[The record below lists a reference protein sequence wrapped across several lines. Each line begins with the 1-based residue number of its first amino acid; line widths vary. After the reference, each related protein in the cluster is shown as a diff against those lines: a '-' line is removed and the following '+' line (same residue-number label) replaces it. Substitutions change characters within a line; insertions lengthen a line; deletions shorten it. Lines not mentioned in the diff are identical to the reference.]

1 MNRLLL
7 PLLLLASFGFTSCGF
22 GEGEDETASAGYDA
36 VTIQQAVTRVCG
48 ADRYTGVQGADV
60 SKYQANFDWEAQK
73 NAGMTFGIARISD
86 GTTYIDEYFDRNWS
100 ELKRLGMI
108 RGAYQYFRP
117 AQDVTAQANM
127 VVAKLG
133 RLGPGDLPAVIDVE
147 SNGGLSSAQVSAKV
161 KEWLQ
166 IVEAGTGKK
175 PIIYTGPYFWQD
187 NVGDA
192 TLGGYPLWIAHYGTT
207 CPLIPDG
214 WSKWSFWQYCDGNTQ
229 YCANGQ
235 GFDRNVYN
243 GTVAELTDLAGGG
256 GADYGATYVNQTFPL
271 ASTTI
276 QLVSNETISGYF
288 ELQNTGALPWDA
300 NTMLGTTEPRDR
312 PSAFADAT
320 WPAPNRA
327 AAVVGEVAPGESY
340 KFEVTMRAPSQPG
353 VYSEYFGVLQEGVT
367 WFSEPGQGGP
377 ADNLLQ
383 VKFEVRGADY
393 SGELVDMSFADSVAI
408 PVNGST
414 QGWIEIRNTGNLA
427 WKTGEVFL
435 APTPREQES
444 PVYDESWSSPTR
456 ITTPGVDV
464 PPGSSYKF
472 QFTLSGKTNASF
484 TQTFGLVKEG
494 ETWFS
499 EAPLGGGPT
508 DEEIAIN
515 VVIGEGGSN
524 NGNNNTYNPNNS
536 TNGANPSE
544 FPDLIGTSTGTEGG
558 CSQTNSADLS
568 WLALALGFVVFRRRR
583 ATH

>member
-1 MNRLLL
+1 
-7 PLLLLASFGFTSCGF
+7 
-22 GEGEDETASAGYDA
+22 
-36 VTIQQAVTRVCG
+36 
-48 ADRYTGVQGADV
+48 
-60 SKYQANFDWEAQK
+60 
-73 NAGMTFGIARISD
+73 
-86 GTTYIDEYFDRNWS
+86 
-100 ELKRLGMI
+100 
-108 RGAYQYFRP
+108 
-117 AQDVTAQANM
+117 
-127 VVAKLG
+127 
-133 RLGPGDLPAVIDVE
+133 
-147 SNGGLSSAQVSAKV
+147 
-161 KEWLQ
+161 
-166 IVEAGTGKK
+166 
-175 PIIYTGPYFWQD
+175 
-187 NVGDA
+187 
-192 TLGGYPLWIAHYGTT
+192 LGGYPLWIAHYGTT

-300 NTMLGTTEPRDR
+300 NTKLGTTEPRDR